1 MSKKETSMRKLKE
14 LLRYKGLGITQNQ
27 TERAL
32 KVSGKT
38 IRKYWS
44 RAETKGIVYSESLSE
59 EELERRL
66 IVEYGEPIPSHRLDQ
81 CDWERIAGEVSKS
94 KVGLNILW
102 EEEAAAGRFHLSY
115 SQFCRR
121 FERHHRRQAL
131 SFHKEYE
138 PGKIGEVDFCDGIDL
153 VDLKTGAV
161 TSTQL
166 FLMKLG
172 ASRYVYAEFCLSQ
185 DLPTWIDLHIHAFEY
200 FGGVPE
206 ALVPDNLKSGVSK
219 ACRYEPDLNPV
230 YTELA
235 CHYGFVVLPARVAK
249 PKDKP
254 LVERAAL
261 DFQKW
266 FYQRWRHRKFFSLA
280 ELNQQLW
287 EDLEIYNGGKIHRR
301 FGETRQTR
309 FERLEKGVLKPLP
322 EKRFEMALWKKAK
335 THPDCH
341 IAFEK
346 SFYSVPFALRGEYLD
361 VRATFSTVEIYHKGK
376 RVAAHLKS
384 QQRGRYQTNREHLPP
399 EHKAIL
405 EITPQRLL
413 EEAVSIGPSCE
424 AFVTELF
431 AKYGHPILGLRS
443 ALGIVRLVKN
453 YPPQRVEAACQRAL
467 QYKALTFKAV
477 RQILQRGLDR
487 QVEQTLDWNLE
498 QRRLNPNLRG
508 KEYFH

>member
-1 MSKKETSMRKLKE
+1 MRKREIGMRKLKE
-14 LLRYKGLGITQNQ
+14 LLRYKGLGISQKKVS
-27 TERAL
+27 RAL
-32 KVSGKT
+32 GVSWKT
-38 IRKYWS
+38 VKKYWA
-44 RAETKGIVYSESLSE
+44 RAEAKGVIYSESLTE
-59 EELERRL
+59 EELERGL
-66 IVEYGEPIPSHRLDQ
+66 IVEYGEPIPSHQLDQ
-81 CDWERIAGEVSKS
+81 CEWQRIADEVCRS

-102 EEEAAAGRFHLSY
+102 EEETAAGRFHLGY

-121 FERHHRRQAL
+121 FARHHRRCAL

-138 PGKIGEVDFCDGIDL
+138 PGKIGEVDFCDGVEL

-161 TSTQL
+161 LSTQL
-166 FLMKLG
+166 FLMILG
-172 ASRYVYAEFCLSQ
+172 ASRYTYAEFCLSQ
-185 DLPTWIDLHIHAFEY
+185 DLPTWLDLHTHAFEY

-206 ALVPDNLKSGVSK
+206 AIVPDNLKSGVTK
-219 ACRYEPDLNPV
+219 ACRYEPDLNPT

-235 CHYGFVVLPARVAK
+235 CHYGFIVLPARVGK

-266 FYQRWRHRKFFSLA
+266 FYQRWRHRKFYSLA

-287 EDLEIYNGGKIHRR
+287 EDLVIYNGEKIHRR
-301 FGETRQTR
+301 FQETRGAR
-309 FERLEKGVLKPLP
+309 FERLEKGVLQSLP
-322 EKRFEMALWKKAK
+322 SKRFELAVWKKAK
-335 THPDCH
+335 AHPDCH
-341 IAFEK
+341 IAFER

-361 VRATFSTVEIYHKGK
+361 VRATSSTVEIYHKGK
-376 RVAAHLKS
+376 RVAAHLRSLLK
-384 QQRGRYQTNREHLPP
+384 GRYQTNKEHLPP

-413 EEAVSIGPSCE
+413 EEAVLIGLSCE

-431 AKYGHPILGLRS
+431 AKYGHPTLGLR
-443 ALGIVRLVKN
+443 AAQGIVRLTKN

-467 QYKALTFKAV
+467 QYKAITFKAV
-477 RQILQRGLDR
+477 RQILQRGLD
-487 QVEQTLDWNLE
+487 QSVGQTLDWNLE

>member
-1 MSKKETSMRKLKE
+1 MKKRGIGMRKLKE
-14 LLRYKGLGITQNQ
+14 LLRYKGLGMSQKKTS
-27 TERAL
+27 RAL
-32 KVSGKT
+32 GVSWKT
-38 IRKYWS
+38 VKKYWT
-44 RAETKGIVYSESLSE
+44 RVEAKGIVYSESLLE

-66 IVEYGEPIPSHRLDQ
+66 IVEYGEQTLPHRLDQ
-81 CDWERIAGEVSKS
+81 CEWQRIADEVCRS
-94 KVGLNILW
+94 KVGLNIIW
-102 EEEAAAGRFHLSY
+102 EEETAAGRFHLGY

-121 FERHHRRQAL
+121 FARHHRRSAL

-138 PGKIGEVDFCDGIDL
+138 PGKIGEVDFCNGLDILDL
-153 VDLKTGAV
+153 RTGSV

-166 FLMKLG
+166 FLMTLG
-172 ASRYVYAEFCLSQ
+172 ASRYTYAEFCLKQ
-185 DLPTWIDLHIHAFEY
+185 DLPTWLDLHAHAFEY

-206 ALVPDNLKSGVSK
+206 AIVPDNLKSGVTK
-219 ACRYEPDLNPV
+219 ACRYEPDLNPT
-230 YTELA
+230 YTEFA
-235 CHYGFVVLPARVAK
+235 CHYGFVVLPARVGK

-254 LVERAAL
+254 LVERAVL

-280 ELNQQLW
+280 ELNGQLW
-287 EDLEIYNGGKIHRR
+287 EDLEIYNGEKVHRR
-301 FGETRQTR
+301 FGETRQVR

-335 THPDCH
+335 VHPDCH

-346 SFYSVPFALRGEYLD
+346 SFYSVPFSLRGDHLD
-361 VRATFSTVEIYHKGK
+361 VRATSSTVEIYHKGK
-376 RVAAHLKS
+376 RVAAHLRAL
-384 QQRGRYQTNREHLPP
+384 QIGRYQTHKEHLPP

-424 AFVTELF
+424 ALVSELF
-431 AKYGHPILGLRS
+431 AKYGHPTLGLR
-443 ALGIVRLVKN
+443 AAQGIVRLQKN

-467 QYKALTFKAV
+467 TYRAITFKAV
-477 RQILQRGLDR
+477 NQILQRGLDR
-487 QVEQTLDWNLE
+487 QVEQTLDWDLG

-508 KEYFH
+508 KAYFH